1 MNLNK
6 VMNFIS
12 ENNIQPDAV
21 FALVE
26 KVRYMDLN
34 DEASIRQVI
43 KDVSKSLDDELV
55 EAFELEMYLKR
66 YEKKM
71 LKRFKKIYNFSRFNF
86 K

>member
-43 KDVSKSLDDELV
+43 KDVSVLAGKE
-55 EAFELEMYLKR
+55 FR
-66 YEKKM
+66 
-71 LKRFKKIYNFSRFNF
+71 
-86 K
+86 

>member
-43 KDVSKSLDDELV
+43 KDVSVLAGKNLDKARE
-55 EAFELEMYLKR
+55 
-66 YEKKM
+66 
-71 LKRFKKIYNFSRFNF
+71 
-86 K
+86 

>member
-6 VMNFIS
+6 IMNFIA

-34 DEASIRQVI
+34 NEESIRQVI
-43 KDVSKSLDDELV
+43 KEVSKIAGKTLDKAEENKLV
-55 EAFELEMYLKR
+55 RDILANGVNESIFDAIK
-66 YEKKM
+66 
-71 LKRFKKIYNFSRFNF
+71 
-86 K
+86 

>member
-1 MNLNK
+1 MIKIEK
-6 VMNFIS
+6 V
-12 ENNIQPDAV
+12 ENNI
-21 FALVE
+21 
-26 KVRYMDLN
+26 DLMIEDKTEN
-34 DEASIRQVI
+34 IEVI